1 MINNAA
7 KLQNKIYY
15 ANKIAK
21 IFITDIVLKKGLL
34 FIIYNIVK

>member
-21 IFITDIVLKKGLL
+21 IFITDIVLKRDCYLSY
-34 FIIYNIVK
+34 IIL

>member
-1 MINNAA
+1 MINNTA

-21 IFITDIVLKKGLL
+21 IFVMQDYYARIL
-34 FIIYNIVK
+34 Y